1 MSIEYDIPSL
11 LMEIERLN
19 EALVERGLEVY
30 ALRDWQRRAGEVI
43 NELYTEGR
51 FGAAD
56 DLLAEA
62 RHE

>member
-1 MSIEYDIPSL
+1 MSDNYDGPQMAQKI
-11 LMEIERLN
+11 MRQRAEIER
-19 EALVERGLEVY
+19 
-30 ALRDWQRRAGEVI
+30 LRDWQRRAVMVI

-62 RHE
+62 HHE